1 MRNQQIILSNKFIA
15 ERTSSSKKVRK
26 NNRQMWAYSNS
37 KMLDKFGNAEREKC
51 RIDNKFC
58 LLSIKS
64 DRVAEW
70 LRRWTA
76 NPIRFPCVSSNPIS
90 VGILLGTD
98 RNYKH
103 DEIKATHFVTNSLS
117 RKHPVRKKCEINW
130 RRWAHLNSKML
141 DKFGNAKKKRSAEQ
155 TAIFGFYQ

>member
-98 RNYKH
+98 RKWKH
-103 DEIKATHFVTNSLS
+103 DVIQATHFKQQNHCLEYKTS
-117 RKHPVRKKCEINW
+117 IW
-130 RRWAHLNSKML
+130 
-141 DKFGNAKKKRSAEQ
+141 KKKRNKLTKVSTLQYEDVGQ
-155 TAIFGFYQ
+155 T